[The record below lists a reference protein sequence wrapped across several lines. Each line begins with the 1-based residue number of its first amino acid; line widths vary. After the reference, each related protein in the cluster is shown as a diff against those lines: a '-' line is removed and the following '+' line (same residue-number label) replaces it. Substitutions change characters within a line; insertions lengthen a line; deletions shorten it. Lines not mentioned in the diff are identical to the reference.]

1 MSMTRN
7 ITIEAA
13 LDEAKRDYAR
23 AQSAKPRQP

>member
-13 LDEAKRDYAR
+13 LDEAKRDYTAR
-23 AQSAKPRQP
+23 NPKSLANH